1 MLTLFA
7 LKSMEFLAKTQ
18 KIHFSQK
25 FVNSQIQK
33 VRIFHAVMGLKMK
46 HKEVMGLEDG
56 ISSAKAI

>member
-1 MLTLFA
+1 MQ
-7 LKSMEFLAKTQ
+7 FLAKTQ